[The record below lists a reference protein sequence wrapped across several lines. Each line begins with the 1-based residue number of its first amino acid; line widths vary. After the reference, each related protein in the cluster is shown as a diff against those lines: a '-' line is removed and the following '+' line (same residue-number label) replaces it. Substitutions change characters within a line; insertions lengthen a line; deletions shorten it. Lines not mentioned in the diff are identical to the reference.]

1 MRLGSLDLEGTEAVQ
16 KGMDESKS
24 CLGGKLG
31 VDRGRQFGALV
42 GAVQG

>member
-1 MRLGSLDLEGTEAVQ
+1 MRLDSLDLEGTEAVQ

-31 VDRGRQFGALV
+31 VDRGGSM
-42 GAVQG
+42 GY